1 MYAHYPQ
8 TQTEGTPGGDLVTR
22 IAAGDR
28 EAESEFVRRYA
39 RGVQV
44 LVARRCRSGD
54 SIVEDIVQDVLARVL
69 ERLRAGAIRDAAA
82 LPAYIQTTIAHAASA
97 EYRARRQTE
106 PVEAIDALAVA
117 DSDSIVDKI
126 SASQLQSALH
136 ALLAE
141 LGVERDREVLR
152 RFYLD
157 EHDKEKVCREL
168 GIDAAHFHR
177 VVFRARERFRAL
189 LERAGLTGSLA

>member
-28 EAESEFVRRYA
+28 EAEDEFVRRYA

-54 SIVEDIVQDVLARVL
+54 PIVEDIVQDVLARVL

-82 LPAYIQTTIAHAASA
+82 LPAYIQTTIAHAATA